1 MASMKKL
8 ARLAFIARQF
18 GYEYAD
24 IRQGGGSQGK
34 GLVMLIVPDP
44 SPQAR
49 ARAEQSWAQFPQA
62 SEGFA
67 LPLLVP
73 DEVELLKARIM
84 FDLSTRHTEKQRLVI
99 AGIGFSALSVGLGF
113 KLGADT
119 TAVIISGIVWAAF
132 MALVPVS
139 VVVNRRYKAKSIA
152 RFQAAGLT
160 PVTDHSG
167 RLRYVPPGGQLPG
180 HGNPFAG
187 GA

>member
-1 MASMKKL
+1 MKKL

-24 IRQGGGSQGK
+24 IRQGGGPQGK
-34 GLVMLIVPDP
+34 GFVMLIFPDL

-49 ARAEQSWAQFPQA
+49 ARAEQNWAQFPQA
-62 SEGFA
+62 SEGVA
-67 LPLLVP
+67 LPPLIHG
-73 DEVELLKARIM
+73 EVELLKARM
-84 FDLSTRHTEKQRLVI
+84 VFDLSTRYTEKQRLVI
-99 AGIGFSALSVGLGF
+99 AGATFSALSVALGF

-119 TAVIISGIVWAAF
+119 TAVIISGVVWAAL
-132 MALVPVS
+132 MALMPVL
-139 VVVNRRYKAKSIA
+139 VIVNRRYKAKSIA

-160 PVTDHSG
+160 PVTDQSG

-187 GA
+187 SA